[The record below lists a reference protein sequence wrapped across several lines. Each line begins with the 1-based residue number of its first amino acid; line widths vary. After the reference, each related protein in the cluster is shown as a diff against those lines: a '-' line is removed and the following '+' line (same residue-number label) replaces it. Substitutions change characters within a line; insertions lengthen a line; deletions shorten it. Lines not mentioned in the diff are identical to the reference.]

1 MRALREKEGLKCP
14 LCGSAN
20 VSGSA
25 PLRVPFDWLRP
36 AERFMPYTI
45 KVECECYN
53 CGNWWTQP
61 LQLSLLIY
69 GCYSSP
75 SSFTHT

>member
-1 MRALREKEGLKCP
+1 
-14 LCGSAN
+14 
-20 VSGSA
+20 
-25 PLRVPFDWLRP
+25 
-36 AERFMPYTI
+36 MPYTI